1 MKRSARTENSPQEA
15 ARVGEELR
23 EARIALGISVE
34 DAATQLRINKR
45 YLQALE
51 EGRVK
56 DLPGAAYAVGFV
68 RSYAT
73 ALGLDADDAVRRF
86 RDMSGTAVTKSGELV
101 FPEPVPSRGIPTGIL
116 AAIGVAIALAGYI
129 AWYQWSGRG
138 ARVVDSVPPLPP
150 RLERAADAAAPREA
164 PPAPAV
170 EPPAPTPAPV
180 AAPPPPRIDPD
191 KPRIVIRA
199 KGESWVQLR
208 DNTANRVIT
217 DRVLRAGETIEV
229 PNRPGIALTTG
240 KAENLDIL
248 LDGRDVDPFGGPGVR
263 RNIALE
269 PDRLRPPPPTQ
280 ATAPAPGTAAAPAP
294 RPPAATTQPAPAAAP
309 APAPRPPAATQP
321 ATPTPPTPP
330 RP

>member
-23 EARIALGISVE
+23 EARIALGVSLE
-34 DAATQLRINKR
+34 DAAAQLRINKR

-73 ALGLDADDAVRRF
+73 ALGLDPDEAVRRF
-86 RDMSGTAVTKSGELV
+86 RDVSGTAVAKSGELV

-150 RLERAADAAAPREA
+150 RLERAAEATAPLEA
-164 PPAPAV
+164 PPTPAV

-199 KGESWVQLR
+199 KGESWVQIR
-208 DNTANRVIT
+208 DNQANRVLT
-217 DRVLRAGETIEV
+217 DRVLRAGETIEI

-240 KAENLDIL
+240 KAENLDLL
-248 LDGRDVDPFGGPGVR
+248 LDGQEVEAFGGPGVR

-269 PDRLRPPPPTQ
+269 PDRLRPPPAQ
-280 ATAPAPGTAAAPAP
+280 ATS
-294 RPPAATTQPAPAAAP
+294 P
-309 APAPRPPAATQP
+309 APAPRPAPATP
-321 ATPTPPTPP
+321 ATPTPP

>member
-23 EARIALGISVE
+23 EARIALGISIE

-116 AAIGVAIALAGYI
+116 AATGVAIALAGYI

-150 RLERAADAAAPREA
+150 RLERAAEAPAAREAPTATVAEPPA
-164 PPAPAV
+164 PPAPP
-170 EPPAPTPAPV
+170 PPAAAAQRPAP
-180 AAPPPPRIDPD
+180 PIDPD

-199 KGESWVQLR
+199 KGESWVQIR
-208 DNTANRVIT
+208 DNQANRVIT
-217 DRVLRAGETIEV
+217 DRVLRAGETIEI

-248 LDGRDVDPFGGPGVR
+248 LDGQDVDPFGGPGVR

-269 PDRLRPPPPTQ
+269 PDRLRTPPAQ
-280 ATAPAPGTAAAPAP
+280 AAAPAP
-294 RPPAATTQPAPAAAP
+294 RPP
-309 APAPRPPAATQP
+309 P

>member
-1 MKRSARTENSPQEA
+1 MKRPARTENTVQEA

-23 EARIALGISVE
+23 EARLALGVSVE

-101 FPEPVPSRGIPTGIL
+101 FPEPVPRRGIPTGIL
-116 AAIGVAIALAGYI
+116 AAIGVAIAVFGYV

-138 ARVVDSVPPLPP
+138 ERVVDSVPPLPP
-150 RLERAADAAAPREA
+150 RLERAPEAPATREA
-164 PPAPAV
+164 PPAPVA
-170 EPPAPTPAPV
+170 EPPAPPPPAAAAPRP
-180 AAPPPPRIDPD
+180 APPPIDPD

-199 KGESWVQLR
+199 KGESWVQIR
-208 DNTANRVIT
+208 DNPGNRVLT
-217 DRVLRAGETIEV
+217 DRVLRAGETIEI
-229 PNRPGIALTTG
+229 PNRPGIVLTTG

-248 LDGRDVDPFGGPGVR
+248 LDGQDVDPFGGPGVR

-269 PDRLRPPPPTQ
+269 PDRLRPPPAQ
-280 ATAPAPGTAAAPAP
+280 
-294 RPPAATTQPAPAAAP
+294 TTTP
-309 APAPRPPAATQP
+309 APAPRPAPATP
-321 ATPTPPTPP
+321 ATPTPP

>member
-1 MKRSARTENSPQEA
+1 MKRSARTENTVQEA

-23 EARIALGISVE
+23 EARIALGVSVE

-73 ALGLDADDAVRRF
+73 ALGLDPDDAVRRF
-86 RDMSGTAVTKSGELV
+86 RDMSGTAVTKSGDLV
-101 FPEPVPSRGIPTGIL
+101 FPEPVPRRGIPTGIL
-116 AAIGVAIALAGYI
+116 AAAGVAIALAGYV

-138 ARVVDSVPPLPP
+138 ARVVDAVPPLPP
-150 RLERAADAAAPREA
+150 RLERAAEATAPREA
-164 PPAPAV
+164 PAPVA
-170 EPPAPTPAPV
+170 EPPAPAPAPV
-180 AAPPPPRIDPD
+180 AAPPPPPRIDPD
-191 KPRIVIRA
+191 KPRVVIRA
-199 KGESWVQLR
+199 KGESWVQIS
-208 DNTANRVIT
+208 DNPGNRVLT
-217 DRVLRAGETIEV
+217 DRVLRAGETIEI
-229 PNRPGIALTTG
+229 PNRAGFVLTTG

-248 LDGRDVDPFGGPGVR
+248 LDGDQVDPFGGPGVR

-269 PDRLRPPPPTQ
+269 PDRLRAPPAQ
-280 ATAPAPGTAAAPAP
+280 ATS
-294 RPPAATTQPAPAAAP
+294 P
-309 APAPRPPAATQP
+309 APAPRPAP
-321 ATPTPPTPP
+321 ATPTLPTPP

>member
-1 MKRSARTENSPQEA
+1 MKRSARTDNSPQEA

-23 EARIALGISVE
+23 EARNALGVSLE

-73 ALGLDADDAVRRF
+73 ALGLDPDEAVRRF
-86 RDMSGTAVTKSGELV
+86 RDVSGTAVTKSGELV
-101 FPEPVPSRGIPTGIL
+101 FPEPVPRRGIPTGVL
-116 AAIGVAIALAGYI
+116 AALGLALAMGGYI

-138 ARVVDSVPPLPP
+138 ERVVDAVPPLPP
-150 RLERAADAAAPREA
+150 RLERAADATAPRET
-164 PPAPAV
+164 PTTPVV
-170 EPPAPTPAPV
+170 EPPAPAPVPV
-180 AAPPPPRIDPD
+180 AAPPPPPRIDPD
-191 KPRIVIRA
+191 KPRVVIRA
-199 KGESWVQLR
+199 KGESWVQIR
-208 DNTANRVIT
+208 DNTANRVLT
-217 DRVLRAGETIEV
+217 DRVLRAGETIEI
-229 PNRPGIALTTG
+229 PNRPGIVLTTG

-248 LDGRDVDPFGGPGVR
+248 LDGQDVDPFGGPGVR

-269 PDRLRPPPPTQ
+269 PDRLRPPPAQ
-280 ATAPAPGTAAAPAP
+280 
-294 RPPAATTQPAPAAAP
+294 TTTP
-309 APAPRPPAATQP
+309 APAPRPAPATP
-321 ATPTPPTPP
+321 ATPTPP

>member
-1 MKRSARTENSPQEA
+1 MKRSARTENTVQEA

-23 EARIALGISVE
+23 EARNALGVSLE
-34 DAATQLRINKR
+34 DAAAQLRINKR

-73 ALGLDADDAVRRF
+73 ALGLDPDEAVRRF
-86 RDMSGTAVTKSGELV
+86 RDVSGTAVTKSDELV
-101 FPEPVPSRGIPTGIL
+101 FPEPVPRRGLPTGVL
-116 AAIGVAIALAGYI
+116 AALGLALAMGGYI

-138 ARVVDSVPPLPP
+138 ERVVDAVPPLPP
-150 RLERAADAAAPREA
+150 RLERAAEGPVTRET
-164 PPAPAV
+164 PPGPVVELPAPA
-170 EPPAPTPAPV
+170 PAPV

-191 KPRIVIRA
+191 KPRVVVRA
-199 KGESWVQLR
+199 KGESWVQIR
-208 DNTANRVIT
+208 DNPGNRVLT
-217 DRVLRAGETIEV
+217 DRVLRAGETIEI
-229 PNRPGIALTTG
+229 PNRAGIVLTTG

-248 LDGRDVDPFGGPGVR
+248 LDGQGVDPFGGPGVR

-269 PDRLRPPPPTQ
+269 PDRLRTPPAQTNTP
-280 ATAPAPGTAAAPAP
+280 APAP
-294 RPPAATTQPAPAAAP
+294 RPPAATTQPA
-309 APAPRPPAATQP
+309 T
-321 ATPTPPTPP
+321 PTPP

>member
-1 MKRSARTENSPQEA
+1 MKRSARAENTVQEA

-23 EARIALGISVE
+23 EARNALGVSLE

-101 FPEPVPSRGIPTGIL
+101 FPEPVPRRGIPTGIL
-116 AAIGVAIALAGYI
+116 AAIGVAIAVFGYV

-138 ARVVDSVPPLPP
+138 ERVVDSVPPLPP
-150 RLERAADAAAPREA
+150 RLERAAEAPATREASPAPVAEPPAPPPPAAAAPR
-164 PPAPAV
+164 P
-170 EPPAPTPAPV
+170 
-180 AAPPPPRIDPD
+180 APPPIDPD

-199 KGESWVQLR
+199 KGESWVQIR
-208 DNTANRVIT
+208 DNPGNRTLV
-217 DRVLRAGETIEV
+217 DRVMRGGETIEI
-229 PNRPGIALTTG
+229 PNRAGITLTTG

-248 LDGRDVDPFGGPGVR
+248 VDGQDVEIFGGTGVR

-269 PDRLRPPPPTQ
+269 ADRLKAAPTQ
-280 ATAPAPGTAAAPAP
+280 ATS
-294 RPPAATTQPAPAAAP
+294 P
-309 APAPRPPAATQP
+309 APAPRPPAAGPP
-321 ATPTPPTPP
+321 ATPIPPMPP

>member
-1 MKRSARTENSPQEA
+1 MKRSVRTETSPQEA

-34 DAATQLRINKR
+34 DAATQLRINRR
-45 YLQALE
+45 YLVALE

-86 RDMSGTAVTKSGELV
+86 RDMSGTAVGKSGDLV
-101 FPEPVPSRGIPTGIL
+101 FPEPVPKRGIPTGIL
-116 AAIGVAIALAGYI
+116 SAIGVAIALAGYI

-138 ARVVDSVPPLPP
+138 ERVVDNVPPLPP
-150 RLERAADAAAPREA
+150 RLERAADAAPPRDA
-164 PPAPAV
+164 PAPVA
-170 EPPAPTPAPV
+170 EPPAPIPSPIV
-180 AAPPPPRIDPD
+180 APPPPPPPPSRIDPD
-191 KPRIVIRA
+191 KPRVVIRA
-199 KGESWVQLR
+199 KGESWVQIR
-208 DNTANRVIT
+208 DNPGNRVLT
-217 DRVLRAGETIEV
+217 DRVLRAGEIIEI
-229 PNRPGIALTTG
+229 PNRPGFVLTTG

-248 LDGRDVDPFGGPGVR
+248 LDGQDVDPFGGPGVR

-269 PDRLRPPPPTQ
+269 PERLRTPPALPSPPT
-280 ATAPAPGTAAAPAP
+280 PAANPAPAP
-294 RPPAATTQPAPAAAP
+294 RPPAATT
-309 APAPRPPAATQP
+309 
-321 ATPTPPTPP
+321 PPTPP

>member
-23 EARIALGISVE
+23 EARLALGISVE

-45 YLQALE
+45 YLLALE

-138 ARVVDSVPPLPP
+138 ERVVDNVPPLPP
-150 RLERAADAAAPREA
+150 RLERVADAAAPRDA
-164 PPAPAV
+164 PAPAA
-170 EPPAPTPAPV
+170 EPPAPTPTPVVAPPPP
-180 AAPPPPRIDPD
+180 PPPPRIDPD
-191 KPRIVIRA
+191 KPRVVIRA
-199 KGESWVQLR
+199 KGESWVQIR
-208 DNTANRVIT
+208 DNAANRVMT
-217 DRVLRAGETIEV
+217 DRVLRAGDTVEI
-229 PNRPGIALTTG
+229 PNRPGIVLTTG

-248 LDGRDVDPFGGPGVR
+248 LDGDQVEAFGGPGVR

-269 PDRLRPPPPTQ
+269 PDRLRPSAGQ
-280 ATAPAPGTAAAPAP
+280 ASTPAAAAPP
-294 RPPAATTQPAPAAAP
+294 RP
-309 APAPRPPAATQP
+309 APAPP
-321 ATPTPPTPP
+321 ATPPVNPS

>member
-1 MKRSARTENSPQEA
+1 MKRSARTENTVQEA

-23 EARIALGISVE
+23 EARIALGVSVE

-45 YLQALE
+45 YLMALE

-86 RDMSGTAVTKSGELV
+86 RDVSGTAVTKQGDLV
-101 FPEPVPSRGIPTGIL
+101 FPEPVPRRGIPTGVL
-116 AAIGVAIALAGYI
+116 AALGLALALGGYV

-138 ARVVDSVPPLPP
+138 ERVVDTVPPLPP
-150 RLERAADAAAPREA
+150 RLERAADASAPRETPAA
-164 PPAPAV
+164 PVA

-191 KPRIVIRA
+191 KPRVVIRA
-199 KGESWVQLR
+199 KGESWVQIR
-208 DNTANRVIT
+208 DNPANRVIT
-217 DRVLRAGETIEV
+217 DRVLRAGETVEI
-229 PNRPGIALTTG
+229 PNRPGIVLTTG

-248 LDGRDVDPFGGPGVR
+248 LDGQDVDPFGGPGVR

-269 PDRLRPPPPTQ
+269 PDRLRPPP
-280 ATAPAPGTAAAPAP
+280 APAAAPAAAQAP
-294 RPPAATTQPAPAAAP
+294 RPPAATPQPAPAAAP
-309 APAPRPPAATQP
+309 TAAAPPAPRPAP

>member
-1 MKRSARTENSPQEA
+1 MKRSARTETSPQEA

-23 EARIALGISVE
+23 EARIALGVSVE

-45 YLQALE
+45 YLMALE

-138 ARVVDSVPPLPP
+138 ERVVDSVPPLPP
-150 RLERAADAAAPREA
+150 RLERAAEATTPREA
-164 PPAPAV
+164 PAPAA
-170 EPPAPTPAPV
+170 EPPAPAPAPV
-180 AAPPPPRIDPD
+180 AAPPPPPRIDPD

-199 KGESWVQLR
+199 KGESWVQIR
-208 DNTANRVIT
+208 DNPANRVIT
-217 DRVLRAGETIEV
+217 DRVLRSGETIEI
-229 PNRPGIALTTG
+229 PNRPGIVLTTG
-240 KAENLDIL
+240 KAENLDLL
-248 LDGRDVDPFGGPGVR
+248 LDGQEVEAFGGPGVR

-269 PDRLRPPPPTQ
+269 PDRLR
-280 ATAPAPGTAAAPAP
+280 APSAQAAP
-294 RPPAATTQPAPAAAP
+294 P
-309 APAPRPPAATQP
+309 APAPRP
-321 ATPTPPTPP
+321 TPTPPTPP

>member
-1 MKRSARTENSPQEA
+1 MKRSARTDNSPQEA

-23 EARIALGISVE
+23 EARNALGVSLE

-73 ALGLDADDAVRRF
+73 ALGLDPDEAVRRF
-86 RDMSGTAVTKSGELV
+86 RDVSGTAVTKSGELV
-101 FPEPVPSRGIPTGIL
+101 FPEPVPRRGIPTGVL
-116 AAIGVAIALAGYI
+116 AALGLALAMGGYI

-138 ARVVDSVPPLPP
+138 ERVVDAVPPLPP
-150 RLERAADAAAPREA
+150 RLERAADATAPRETPTA
-164 PPAPAV
+164 PVA
-170 EPPAPTPAPV
+170 EPPAPVPAPV

-191 KPRIVIRA
+191 KPRVVIRA
-199 KGESWVQLR
+199 KGESWVQIR

-217 DRVLRAGETIEV
+217 DRVMRAGETIEI
-229 PNRPGIALTTG
+229 PNRPGIVLTTG

-248 LDGRDVDPFGGPGVR
+248 LDGQDVDPFGGPGVR

-269 PDRLRPPPPTQ
+269 PDRLR
-280 ATAPAPGTAAAPAP
+280 A
-294 RPPAATTQPAPAAAP
+294 PPAQTTTP
-309 APAPRPPAATQP
+309 APAPRPAPATP
-321 ATPTPPTPP
+321 ATPTPP

>member
-1 MKRSARTENSPQEA
+1 MKRSARTDNSPQEA

-23 EARIALGISVE
+23 EARNALGVSLE

-73 ALGLDADDAVRRF
+73 ALGLDPDEAVRRF
-86 RDMSGTAVTKSGELV
+86 RDVSGTAVTKSGELV
-101 FPEPVPSRGIPTGIL
+101 FPEPVPRRGIPTGVL
-116 AAIGVAIALAGYI
+116 AALGLALAMGGYI

-138 ARVVDSVPPLPP
+138 ERVVDAVPPLPA
-150 RLERAADAAAPREA
+150 RLERAADATAPRETPTA
-164 PPAPAV
+164 PVAEPPAPA
-170 EPPAPTPAPV
+170 PAPV

-191 KPRIVIRA
+191 KPRVVIRA
-199 KGESWVQLR
+199 KGESWVQIR

-217 DRVLRAGETIEV
+217 DRVLRAGETIEI
-229 PNRPGIALTTG
+229 PNRAGIVLTTG

-248 LDGRDVDPFGGPGVR
+248 LDGQDVDPFGGPGVR

-269 PDRLRPPPPTQ
+269 PERLR
-280 ATAPAPGTAAAPAP
+280 A
-294 RPPAATTQPAPAAAP
+294 PPAQTTTP
-309 APAPRPPAATQP
+309 APAPRPAT

>member
-1 MKRSARTENSPQEA
+1 MKRSARTETSPQEA

-45 YLQALE
+45 YLMALE

-138 ARVVDSVPPLPP
+138 ERVVDSVPPLPP
-150 RLERAADAAAPREA
+150 RLERAAEATTPREA
-164 PPAPAV
+164 PAPAA
-170 EPPAPTPAPV
+170 EPPVPAPAPV
-180 AAPPPPRIDPD
+180 AAPPPPPRIDPD

-199 KGESWVQLR
+199 KGESWVQIR
-208 DNTANRVIT
+208 DNPANRVIT
-217 DRVLRAGETIEV
+217 DRVLRSGETIEI
-229 PNRPGIALTTG
+229 PNRPGIVLTTG
-240 KAENLDIL
+240 KAENLDLL
-248 LDGRDVDPFGGPGVR
+248 LDGQEVEAFGGPGVR

-269 PDRLRPPPPTQ
+269 PDRLR
-280 ATAPAPGTAAAPAP
+280 APSAQAAP
-294 RPPAATTQPAPAAAP
+294 P
-309 APAPRPPAATQP
+309 APAPRP
-321 ATPTPPTPP
+321 TPTPPTPP

>member
-45 YLQALE
+45 YLMALE

-86 RDMSGTAVTKSGELV
+86 RDMSGTTVGKSGDLV
-101 FPEPVPSRGIPTGIL
+101 FPEPVPKRGLPTGIL
-116 AAIGVAIALAGYI
+116 AAIGVAIALVGYI

-138 ARVVDSVPPLPP
+138 ERVVDNVPPLPP
-150 RLERAADAAAPREA
+150 RLERVADAAAPRDAPAPAAE
-164 PPAPAV
+164 PPAPA
-170 EPPAPTPAPV
+170 PTPVVAPPP
-180 AAPPPPRIDPD
+180 PPPPRIDPD

-199 KGESWVQLR
+199 KGESWVQIR
-208 DNTANRVIT
+208 DNAANRVMT
-217 DRVLRAGETIEV
+217 DRVLRAGDTIEI
-229 PNRPGIALTTG
+229 PNRPGIVLTTG

-248 LDGRDVDPFGGPGVR
+248 LDGDQVDAFGGPGVR
-263 RNIALE
+263 RNIALD
-269 PDRLRPPPPTQ
+269 PDRLRPSAAQAPT
-280 ATAPAPGTAAAPAP
+280 PAAAAPP
-294 RPPAATTQPAPAAAP
+294 RP
-309 APAPRPPAATQP
+309 APAPP
-321 ATPTPPTPP
+321 ATPPANPS

>member
-1 MKRSARTENSPQEA
+1 MKRSARTDNSPLEA

-23 EARIALGISVE
+23 EARNALGVSLE

-73 ALGLDADDAVRRF
+73 ALGLDPDEAVRRF
-86 RDMSGTAVTKSGELV
+86 RDVSGTAVTKSGELV

-150 RLERAADAAAPREA
+150 RLERAADATAPREA

-208 DNTANRVIT
+208 DNPANRVIT
-217 DRVLRAGETIEV
+217 DRVLRAGETIEI

-248 LDGRDVDPFGGPGVR
+248 LDGQDVDPFGGPGVR

-269 PDRLRPPPPTQ
+269 PERLRPPPAQ
-280 ATAPAPGTAAAPAP
+280 AN
-294 RPPAATTQPAPAAAP
+294 AP
-309 APAPRPPAATQP
+309 APAPRPAPATP
-321 ATPTPPTPP
+321 ATPTPP

>member
-1 MKRSARTENSPQEA
+1 MKRSARTDNSPQEA

-23 EARIALGISVE
+23 EARNALGVSLE

-73 ALGLDADDAVRRF
+73 ALGLDPDEAVRRF
-86 RDMSGTAVTKSGELV
+86 RDVSGTAVTKSGELV
-101 FPEPVPSRGIPTGIL
+101 FPEPVPRRGIPTGVL
-116 AAIGVAIALAGYI
+116 AALGLALAMGGYI

-138 ARVVDSVPPLPP
+138 ERVVDAVPPLPP
-150 RLERAADAAAPREA
+150 RLERAADATAPRETPTA
-164 PPAPAV
+164 PVA
-170 EPPAPTPAPV
+170 EPPAPVPAPV

-191 KPRIVIRA
+191 KPRVVIRA
-199 KGESWVQLR
+199 KGESWVQIR
-208 DNTANRVIT
+208 DNPGNRVLT
-217 DRVLRAGETIEV
+217 DRVLRAGETIEI
-229 PNRPGIALTTG
+229 PNRAGIVLTTG

-248 LDGRDVDPFGGPGVR
+248 LDGQDVDPFGGPGVR

-269 PDRLRPPPPTQ
+269 PERLRPQPAQ
-280 ATAPAPGTAAAPAP
+280 ANTSALAP
-294 RPPAATTQPAPAAAP
+294 RPPAATTQAAP
-309 APAPRPPAATQP
+309 ATAPVPAPRPPTATQP
-321 ATPTPPTPP
+321 ATPTPP

>member
-23 EARIALGISVE
+23 EARNALGVSLE
-34 DAATQLRINKR
+34 DAAAQLRINKR

-73 ALGLDADDAVRRF
+73 ALGLDPDEAVRRF
-86 RDMSGTAVTKSGELV
+86 RDVSGTAVAKSGELV

-150 RLERAADAAAPREA
+150 RLERAAEATAPLEA

-180 AAPPPPRIDPD
+180 AAPPPPPRIDPD

-199 KGESWVQLR
+199 KGESWVQIR
-208 DNTANRVIT
+208 DNQANRVLT
-217 DRVLRAGETIEV
+217 DRVLRAGETIEI

-240 KAENLDIL
+240 KAENLDLL
-248 LDGRDVDPFGGPGVR
+248 LDGQEVEAFGGPGVR

-269 PDRLRPPPPTQ
+269 PDRLRPPPAQ
-280 ATAPAPGTAAAPAP
+280 ATT
-294 RPPAATTQPAPAAAP
+294 P
-309 APAPRPPAATQP
+309 APAPRPAPTTP
-321 ATPTPPTPP
+321 ATPTPP

>member
-45 YLQALE
+45 YLMALE

-86 RDMSGTAVTKSGELV
+86 RDMSGTTVGKSGDLV
-101 FPEPVPSRGIPTGIL
+101 FPEPVPKRGLPTGIL
-116 AAIGVAIALAGYI
+116 AAIGVAIALVGYI

-138 ARVVDSVPPLPP
+138 ERVVDNVPPLPP
-150 RLERAADAAAPREA
+150 RLERVADAAAPRDAPAPAAE
-164 PPAPAV
+164 PPAPA
-170 EPPAPTPAPV
+170 PTPVVAPPP
-180 AAPPPPRIDPD
+180 PPPPRIDPD
-191 KPRIVIRA
+191 KPRVVIRA
-199 KGESWVQLR
+199 KGESWVQIR
-208 DNTANRVIT
+208 DNAANRVMT
-217 DRVLRAGETIEV
+217 DRVLRAGDTIEI
-229 PNRPGIALTTG
+229 PNRPGIVLTTG

-248 LDGRDVDPFGGPGVR
+248 LDGDQVEALGGPGVR

-269 PDRLRPPPPTQ
+269 PDRLRAPPAQAPT
-280 ATAPAPGTAAAPAP
+280 PAAAAPP
-294 RPPAATTQPAPAAAP
+294 RP
-309 APAPRPPAATQP
+309 APAPP
-321 ATPTPPTPP
+321 ATPPANPP

>member
-23 EARIALGISVE
+23 EARLALGISVE
-34 DAATQLRINKR
+34 DAATQIRINKR
-45 YLQALE
+45 YLLALE

-86 RDMSGTAVTKSGELV
+86 RDMSGTTVGKSGDLV
-101 FPEPVPSRGIPTGIL
+101 FPEPVPKRGLPTGIL
-116 AAIGVAIALAGYI
+116 AAIGVAIALVGYI

-138 ARVVDSVPPLPP
+138 ERVVDNVPPLPP
-150 RLERAADAAAPREA
+150 RLERVADAAAPRDAPAPAAE
-164 PPAPAV
+164 PPAPA
-170 EPPAPTPAPV
+170 PTPVVAPPP
-180 AAPPPPRIDPD
+180 PPPPRIDPD

-199 KGESWVQLR
+199 KGESWVQIR
-208 DNTANRVIT
+208 DNAANRVMT
-217 DRVLRAGETIEV
+217 DRVLRAGDTIEI
-229 PNRPGIALTTG
+229 PNRPGIVLTTG

-248 LDGRDVDPFGGPGVR
+248 LDGDQVEAFGGPGVR

-269 PDRLRPPPPTQ
+269 PDRLRPSAAQAPT
-280 ATAPAPGTAAAPAP
+280 PAAAAPP
-294 RPPAATTQPAPAAAP
+294 RP
-309 APAPRPPAATQP
+309 APAPP
-321 ATPTPPTPP
+321 ATPPANPS

>member
-1 MKRSARTENSPQEA
+1 MKRSARTETSPQEA

-23 EARIALGISVE
+23 EARIALGVSVE

-45 YLQALE
+45 YLMALE

-129 AWYQWSGRG
+129 AWYQWSGRSE
-138 ARVVDSVPPLPP
+138 RVVDSVPPLPP
-150 RLERAADAAAPREA
+150 RLERAAEATTPREA
-164 PPAPAV
+164 PAPAA
-170 EPPAPTPAPV
+170 EPPAPAPAPV
-180 AAPPPPRIDPD
+180 AAPPPPPRIDPD

-199 KGESWVQLR
+199 KGESWVQIR
-208 DNTANRVIT
+208 DNPANRVIT
-217 DRVLRAGETIEV
+217 DRVLRSGETIEI
-229 PNRPGIALTTG
+229 PNRPGIVLTTG
-240 KAENLDIL
+240 KAENLDLL
-248 LDGRDVDPFGGPGVR
+248 LDGQEVEAFGGPGVR

-269 PDRLRPPPPTQ
+269 PDRLR
-280 ATAPAPGTAAAPAP
+280 APSAQAAP
-294 RPPAATTQPAPAAAP
+294 P
-309 APAPRPPAATQP
+309 APAPRP
-321 ATPTPPTPP
+321 TPTPPTPP